1 MCCLDINLIWQSFL
15 CRFIVL
21 FYLSCVI
28 LFTCRSPT
36 ARLMVSGMQY
46 ITQRY
51 PWFSRVMTV
60 NYRSCF
66 CIMNC
71 VILSIKSP
79 ALWPTQQH
87 SCAYCLRLSHA
98 CGITSAS
105 FDWQL
110 HNSYVVANGGCVTFS
125 LLSRFARCTYNCR
138 CQRTRTSQAPSPPR
152 ARCRESSWLQVNENT
167 SGMCGTVMFGRC
179 WVCWH
184 VCKKFK
190 HRLLR
195 QAGH

>member
-1 MCCLDINLIWQSFL
+1 
-15 CRFIVL
+15 
-21 FYLSCVI
+21 
-28 LFTCRSPT
+28 
-36 ARLMVSGMQY
+36 
-46 ITQRY
+46 
-51 PWFSRVMTV
+51 
-60 NYRSCF
+60 
-66 CIMNC
+66 MNC

-110 HNSYVVANGGCVTFS
+110 HNSFVVANGGCVTFS

-138 CQRTRTSQAPSPPR
+138 CQRTHTSQAPSPPR
-152 ARCRESSWLQVNENT
+152 AWRRESSWLQVNENT
-167 SGMCGTVMFGRC
+167 SGMCGTVMFSRW

-184 VCKKFK
+184 VCEKFK
-190 HRLLR
+190 HCLLLR
-195 QAGH
+195 VLSRQSFCCRPLCLFAVSIWSISLDFGTNWKCNLEFMSKSP